1 MSLPILFVAC
11 QARCLQWRIQRRGPG
26 VLAPLLLDQNEARR
40 AEKHVF
46 LRPTLPLSQG
56 LDDPLPPLL
65 SEGLGLRLVC

>member
-1 MSLPILFVAC
+1 MSHPILFVAC
-11 QARCLQWRIQRRGPG
+11 QARCLHWRIQGRGPG

-56 LDDPLPPLL
+56 LDDPPHLL
-65 SEGLGLRLVC
+65 SEGLDPPLVC